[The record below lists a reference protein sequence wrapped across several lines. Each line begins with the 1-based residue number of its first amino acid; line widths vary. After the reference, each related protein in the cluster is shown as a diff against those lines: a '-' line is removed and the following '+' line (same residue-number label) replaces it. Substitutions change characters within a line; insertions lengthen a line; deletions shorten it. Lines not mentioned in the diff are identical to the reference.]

1 MKEHNVY
8 TRPVQTVT
16 DTEQLL
22 AVFDQTFLLLQ
33 RDKVPLSAGTKL
45 RVPVLI
51 SVQTKHV
58 SCDKQIT

>member
-8 TRPVQTVT
+8 TSPVQTVT

-33 RDKVPLSAGTKL
+33 REYNTEKRYRYQIMGTC
-45 RVPVLI
+45 I
-51 SVQTKHV
+51 N
-58 SCDKQIT
+58 IG